1 MRHFKE
7 IKDELNGCLFKVTSH
22 NAVSQSSSCCFI
34 VVMFDVS
41 EGFGRVECLRLCCSD
56 RNLSSVNE
64 RTRQKM
70 REMPG
75 LVDSLVTYIQQEEQG
90 DEKVSHRGAWIMT
103 SERRRF
109 KTSGA
114 VSTNHRRRSRG
125 LSFTAEQYPAH

>member
-22 NAVSQSSSCCFI
+22 NAVSQGSSCCFI

-114 VSTNHRRRSRG
+114 VSTNHRRG
-125 LSFTAEQYPAH
+125 LSFTAEQ